1 MSFKSRELRKTFC
14 RFRTSARVVKIE
26 VYMNLFFKKN
36 TGQIRHIYFF
46 IIYNYT

>member
-14 RFRTSARVVKIE
+14 RFQTSARVVKIE